1 LLKFEG
7 AGSFSAD
14 EPAGRNLHF
23 GVREHAM
30 GAVANGLALCNLRPY
45 TGTFLIFS
53 DYMKPPIR
61 LAALMEI
68 PVVFVFTHDSIGL
81 GEDGPTHQPVEQL
94 ASLRAVPG
102 LTVLRPADAN
112 EVREAWRIALAA
124 ARRPT
129 ALVLSRQPLPT
140 IDRARFAGAEG
151 VRRGAYVLAD
161 PPDGSAPKVLLLAT
175 GSEVHVC
182 MQAYER
188 LTQEGIAARV
198 VSMPS
203 WDIFERQDDAYKDA
217 VLPRQTDARVA
228 VEQAATLGWDR
239 YVGRTGEKIVMHT
252 FGASAPMRD
261 LQGKFGFTPE
271 RVYEA
276 AKRQLARVVASSG
289 LPEGD

>member
-1 LLKFEG
+1 
-7 AGSFSAD
+7 
-14 EPAGRNLHF
+14 
-23 GVREHAM
+23 
-30 GAVANGLALCNLRPY
+30 
-45 TGTFLIFS
+45 
-53 DYMKPPIR
+53 
-61 LAALMEI
+61 
-68 PVVFVFTHDSIGL
+68 VFTHDSIGL

-102 LTVLRPADAN
+102 LTVLRQADAN
-112 EVREAWRIALAA
+112 EVREAWCIALAA

-140 IDRARFAGAEG
+140 LDRTRYADAHG

-161 PPDGSAPKVLLLAT
+161 PPDGAAPKVLLLAT

-188 LTQEGIAARV
+188 LTGEGVAARV

-203 WDIFERQDDAYKDA
+203 WDIFELQDDAYKDA
-217 VLPRQTDARVA
+217 VLPPEIDARVA

-239 YVGRTGEKIVMHT
+239 YVGRSGETIAMHT

-261 LQGKFGFTPE
+261 LQGKFGFTPD
-271 RVYEA
+271 RVHEA
-276 AKRQLARVVASSG
+276 AKRQIARTVAASG
-289 LPEGD
+289 LQGGE